1 MAIVYKINI
10 NGEFYIGNTRGK
22 YLSLRQNQHNWSLR
36 NPHSKDYNNPLY
48 KFCRKHLVEKIICI
62 LIEDEIEEEYRFI
75 KEQQYMNIIKPTINQ
90 RKAFQTEEEKKE
102 QDRVG
107 HKNYYKNNKDKI
119 SEQNKKTIK
128 CNLCNKELRKTSLNR
143 HIKTQHPHPISPQN
157 KSQ

>member
-1 MAIVYKINI
+1 MAIIYKINI

-22 YLSLRQNQHNWSLR
+22 YLSNRQGQHNWTLR

-75 KEQQYMNIIKPTINQ
+75 KEQQYINIIKPTINE

-102 QDRVG
+102 DTN
-107 HKNYYKNNKDKI
+107 KNSKDKI
-119 SEQNKKTIK
+119 SKKNKCSICGKEM
-128 CNLCNKELRKTSLNR
+128 LNKSINR
-143 HIKTQHPHPISPQN
+143 HIKTIHPQQPPPISA
-157 KSQ
+157 